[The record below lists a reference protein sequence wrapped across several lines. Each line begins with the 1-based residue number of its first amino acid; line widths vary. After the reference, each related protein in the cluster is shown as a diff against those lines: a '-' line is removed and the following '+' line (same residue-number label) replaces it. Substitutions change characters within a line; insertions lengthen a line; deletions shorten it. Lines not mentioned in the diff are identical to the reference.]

1 MPEWPWFLILIYSW
15 YLLCMSVKFT
25 ESILSACYHTLHKS
39 RRKGLR
45 SREHYVWLSHSQL
58 ERMSPPL
65 MHSRGKTYSCLC
77 VHVASCSWQWRFL
90 HQEQTDRHFWD
101 SQVTFTRLS
110 SQYAHVRLGC
120 PFVPARAV
128 LVDFHPPM
136 DTTTCLNIQE
146 ALSSTLTLLHHVAGP
161 CRLPCFSLIVLGNYP
176 EVMNMLLSELYM

>member
-1 MPEWPWFLILIYSW
+1 MISHPDYLW

-45 SREHYVWLSHSQL
+45 SREHYVWLSHSQRECPHPSFTREDL
-58 ERMSPPL
+58 QLLVCAWAPL
-65 MHSRGKTYSCLC
+65 
-77 VHVASCSWQWRFL
+77 ASYSWQWRFL

-101 SQVTFTRLS
+101 SQVTFIRLS

-136 DTTTCLNIQE
+136 DTSTCLNIQE

-161 CRLPCFSLIVLGNYP
+161 CRLPFFSLIVLGNYP
-176 EVMNMLLSELYM
+176 EVMNMLVSELYM